1 MLAIGWC
8 QITSEVTSI
17 VLVYKLTSITGSV
30 AADEDAGVLSKTL
43 SSSKHS
49 LKNELKNHF
58 LALPVLNFMLRA

>member
-17 VLVYKLTSITGSV
+17 VLVYKLTFVTGSV
-30 AADEDAGVLSKTL
+30 AADEDAGVLSTSL

-49 LKNELKNHF
+49 LKKDSQIIF
-58 LALPVLNFMLRA
+58 

>member
-17 VLVYKLTSITGSV
+17 VLVYKLTSVTGSV

-49 LKNELKNHF
+49 LKK
-58 LALPVLNFMLRA
+58 